1 MTLFQMSERSIVDFV
16 VAQASKSKTPA
27 DLERHLSAVGL
38 PDSTAAR
45 SFAVELW
52 AKMPR
57 ASASSSSS
65 ARKGGPSKEERQ
77 KAERERAQLHSQ
89 RFSLV
94 LDDGPV
100 SSSSAAASP
109 SSSSRR
115 DKGKERERDRSTKHA
130 RPASRRKEGDD
141 GWESDEEDRQ
151 IKRRRAEDR
160 ARADEARYAAAEGAA
175 ASSSAVRPSTDDA
188 APVEDEYV
196 DLDELRR
203 REDEEDRKERDAF
216 DRRMKERDKD
226 KTRKIVEDRSSTAG
240 AEEALRRRA
249 LAEDPDALNKLRLR
263 SRQDFLT
270 KREKQQVDLLRL
282 EIADFENDLRAGQS
296 LTKRERRELEQ
307 KKEIL
312 RLTEER
318 LGINEDADGYSA
330 CSDLATLLTDRQ

>member
-1 MTLFQMSERSIVDFV
+1 MSLFQMSERSIVDFV

-45 SFAVELW
+45 AFAVELW
-52 AKMPR
+52 AKIPR
-57 ASASSSSS
+57 ASSSSSS
-65 ARKGGPSKEERQ
+65 ARRAGPSKEERQ
-77 KAERERAQLHSQ
+77 KADREKAQLHSQ

-94 LDDGPV
+94 LDDGPGA

-109 SSSSRR
+109 ASSSRR
-115 DKGKERERDRSTKHA
+115 DKGKERERSSKHA
-130 RPASRRKEGDD
+130 RPASRRTEGAD

-160 ARADEARYAAAEGAA
+160 ARAEDARLAAADGAA
-175 ASSSAVRPSTDDA
+175 ASSSSRAPVEDA
-188 APVEDEYV
+188 APAEDEYV
-196 DLDELRR
+196 DPDEIKR
-203 REDEEDRKERDAF
+203 REDEEDRRERDAF

-226 KTRKIVEDRSSTAG
+226 KTRKLVEDRSSTAG

-249 LAEDPDALNKLRLR
+249 LAEDPDALEKLRLR
-263 SRQDFLT
+263 SRQDFLV

-330 CSDLATLLTDRQ
+330 SASSRSRLTPQ